1 MAICERCGK
10 ETTTSMMSMF
20 NTQQC
25 CMACI
30 EKERKHPKYAEA
42 RRVDATQVRL
52 GNFNFKGIGLPY
64 DLKGGK

>member
-1 MAICERCGK
+1 MTICERCGK

-42 RRVDATQVRL
+42 RRVDATQVR
-52 GNFNFKGIGLPY
+52 
-64 DLKGGK
+64 